1 MKHFKTISTS
11 FIIIIAVIFACN
23 VYFLVS
29 LYNSIRNNVE
39 RDVMTALADADIDDM
54 WERAER
60 ANRAAK
66 AARDAYAENGDS
78 IIRQQRSVSG
88 EMNEEGDFITTSTN
102 QEGETKVNKTPLRRN
117 VTNLSL

>member
-11 FIIIIAVIFACN
+11 FIIIIAVIFVCN
-23 VYFLVS
+23 VYHLVN

-54 WERAER
+54 WERAAR

-66 AARDAYAENGDS
+66 VAREAYAENGDS
-78 IIRQQRSVSG
+78 VVQRQRSVTG
-88 EMNEEGDFITTSTN
+88 VNDDEGNFITTSTN
-102 QEGETKVNKTPLRRN
+102 QEGETTVNKTPLRRAR
-117 VTNLSL
+117 S